1 MAKEETKIQTPS
13 KKIELQPERVNFK
26 KLVLSNP
33 NYFGTFP
40 KFGGKLVKAFS
51 GNTTFEQLECLGLN
65 PGSNL
70 LEAVINIKQHSGY
83 GTDACGAGT
92 TEYVRFFVRDSTGWH
107 DLGLSTVQVF
117 DLVGPLPLSYSVSVD
132 FHEARKFCFTE
143 NIVEVRAIL
152 SWEWE
157 PTPGDPN
164 FIPVWGNV
172 VNAAVQVAPRLLFE
186 IPLKELVEQ
195 KLISIDPGVLSQ
207 LDTSQKLSP
216 TELKPLSYQELKNLY
231 AKEKVPT
238 HRFGFEFAQ
247 KVSGGPISQGINQ
260 LSAGKL
266 KATTG
271 LVPVEDLS
279 EILGALLKL
288 QGDTSFEQLTCA
300 GYNPQTRELEAVI
313 QVKQNSGYSGGLCTK
328 GSTEY
333 VGFYAFFNGVW
344 HTLGVASVQVH
355 DLKSVNA
362 KRPIS
367 YAVFRISN
375 LTEMPCQKLEGVPL
389 RAILS
394 WNTPPTGPSYIPT
407 WGNVL
412 NTHVQPQV
420 EVGDGEQMRLM
431 RIGRV
436 TVANISDST
445 GLAAVDPLF
454 VPAFPPG
461 LGYVSGDC
469 PGGAPWLAFSVQPD
483 APFGGTTFIEGD
495 FSPKIDVFDHTTGL
509 VLPGAFPIIY
519 QAWVTPPSGPAFEL
533 TEAFGIELYPPNS
546 PLGVF
551 HLQQQVAAPGPVP
564 TGVPGT
570 KYFVYY
576 ESNLQAVNP
585 RTMAIF
591 EAGALAEG
599 NYVIEVRGFKWNG
612 VDYVPVPPKSKMIHV
627 YNGYPHTELVE
638 PAPGAPLISVPE
650 QRPEV
655 FITITSPSGDC
666 GDVQVGDTI
675 SGSYSVT
682 DEFFGVVSVALVPIT
697 IGGVLQPENAV
708 TLSNANVGT
717 NAVAYDGT
725 NTAGTSGTFTLPTT
739 GMTPCGYTILLQAWD
754 RAIANNTC
762 YGHYN
767 QNGVGFCLRKKG
779 PGSTV

>member
-1 MAKEETKIQTPS
+1 MAKEETKIQAQS
-13 KKIELQPERVNFK
+13 KKIELSAERTQFK
-26 KLVLSNP
+26 SLVLSNP

-40 KFGGKLVKAFS
+40 KLGGKPVKQFS
-51 GNTTFEQLECLGLN
+51 GDTNYEQLECLGLN

-70 LEAVINIKQHSGY
+70 LEAVVNIKLHSGY
-83 GTDACGAGT
+83 GTNACGAGT
-92 TEYVRFFVRDSTGWH
+92 TEYVRFFVKDSTGWH
-107 DLGLSTVQVF
+107 DLGVSSVQVF
-117 DLVGPLPLSYSVSVD
+117 DLAGPLPLSYSVSAD
-132 FHEARKFCFTE
+132 FSEARKFCFTE

-172 VNAAVQVAPRLLFE
+172 VNAEVQVAPRLLFE
-186 IPLKELVEQ
+186 IPLSELLEQ
-195 KLISIDPGVLSQ
+195 KLISVDPGVLKQ

-216 TELKPLSYQELKNLY
+216 SELKPLSYNELKDLY
-231 AKEKVPT
+231 AKEKVPQ

-260 LSAGKL
+260 LSVGKL
-266 KATTG
+266 KAASG
-271 LVPVEDLS
+271 LVPAEDLS
-279 EILGALLKL
+279 AILGELLKL
-288 QGDTSFEQLTCA
+288 KGDTTYEQLTCA
-300 GYNPQTRELEAVI
+300 GYNPQTRELEAVLQI
-313 QVKQNSGYSGGLCTK
+313 KQSGGYSGGLCTA

-333 VGFYAFFNGVW
+333 VGFYAFFSGAW
-344 HTLGVASVQVH
+344 HTLGVAQVQVH
-355 DLKSVNA
+355 DLKSANP
-362 KRPIS
+362 KHPIS

-375 LTEMPCQKLEGVPL
+375 LTEMPCENLEGVPL

-394 WNTPPTGPSYIPT
+394 WSTPPTGPNFNPV

-431 RIGRV
+431 RIGQV

-445 GLAAVDPLF
+445 GLAVVDPLF
-454 VPAFPPG
+454 VPPFPPG

-469 PGGAPWLAFSVQPD
+469 PGGAPWLYFSVEPD

-495 FSPKIDVFDHTTGL
+495 FNPKIDVFDHTTGK
-509 VLPGAFPIIY
+509 VVSGGKPIIY
-519 QAWVTPPSGPAFEL
+519 QAWVTPPSGPDFQL
-533 TEAFGIELYPPNS
+533 TEQFGIELYPPNA
-546 PLGVF
+546 PGGVF
-551 HLQQQVAAPGPVP
+551 LLQTLQPAPGPVP
-564 TGVPGT
+564 SGVPGT
-570 KYFVYY
+570 EYFYYY

-585 RTMAIF
+585 RTLALF

-599 NYVIEVRGFKWNG
+599 NYTIEVRGFKWNG
-612 VDYVPVPPKSKMIHV
+612 TDYVAIPPKDKMIHV

-650 QRPEV
+650 QRPQV

-666 GDVQVGDTI
+666 GDVVVGDTI
-675 SGSYSVT
+675 SGNYSVT
-682 DEFFGVVSVALVPIT
+682 DEFFGVVGIALVPIT
-697 IGGVLQPENAV
+697 VGGVLQPENAV

-717 NAVAYDGT
+717 STVAYDGT
-725 NTAGTSGTFTLPTT
+725 NTAGTSGTFTLPTA

-754 RAIANNTC
+754 RAITNNTC

-767 QNGVGFCLRKKG
+767 QDGVGFCLRKKG
-779 PGSTV
+779 S

>member
-1 MAKEETKIQTPS
+1 MAKVGTKIQVPS
-13 KKIELQPERVNFK
+13 KKIEIEAERINFK
-26 KLVLSNP
+26 NLVLSNP

-40 KFGGKLVKAFS
+40 KLGGKPIKPFN
-51 GNTTFEQLECLGLN
+51 GNTTYEQLECLGLN

-70 LEAVINIKQHSGY
+70 LEAVVNIKLHSGY
-83 GTDACGAGT
+83 GTDGCGAGT
-92 TEYVRFFVRDSTGWH
+92 TEYVRFFVKDSGGWH
-107 DLGLSTVQVF
+107 DLGLSSVQVF
-117 DLVGPLPLSYSVSVD
+117 DLAGPLPLSYAVSVD
-132 FHEARKFCFTE
+132 FSEARKFCFTE
-143 NIVEVRAIL
+143 NIVQVRAIL
-152 SWEWE
+152 SWQWE

-172 VNAAVQVAPRLLFE
+172 VNAEVQVAPLLLFE
-186 IPLKELVEQ
+186 IPLHELIEQ
-195 KLISIDPGVLSQ
+195 KLVSIDPGVLKQ

-216 TELKPLSYQELKNLY
+216 SKLKPLSYGELKELY

-260 LSAGKL
+260 LSIGKL
-266 KATTG
+266 NASSG
-271 LVPVEDLS
+271 LVPADDLA
-279 EILGALLKL
+279 EILGALLKF
-288 QGDTSFEQLTCA
+288 QGDTTFEQLTCA

-313 QVKQNSGYSGGLCTK
+313 QVKKSSGYSGGLCTR

-333 VGFYAFFNGVW
+333 VGFYGFFNGVW
-344 HTLGVASVQVH
+344 NTLGVAKVQVH
-355 DLKSVNA
+355 DLKSAA
-362 KRPIS
+362 KTPIS

-375 LTEMPCQKLEGVPL
+375 LTEMPCEKLEGVRL

-394 WNTPPTGPSYIPT
+394 WNTPPTGPNFIPV
-407 WGNVL
+407 WGNVV
-412 NTHVQPQV
+412 NTHVQPQI

-445 GLAAVDPLF
+445 GLAVVDPLF

-461 LGYVSGDC
+461 LGYVAGDC
-469 PGGAPWLAFSVQPD
+469 PGGAPWLYFSVQPD

-495 FSPKIDVFDHTTGL
+495 FSPKIDVFDHTTGK

-519 QAWVTPPSGPAFEL
+519 QAWVTPPSGPAFQL
-533 TEAFGIELYPPNS
+533 TESFGIELYPPNS
-546 PLGVF
+546 PGGVF
-551 HLQQQVAAPGPVP
+551 HVQSLGPAPGPVP
-564 TGVPGT
+564 SGVPGT
-570 KYFVYY
+570 EYYTYF

-585 RTMAIF
+585 RTLAIF
-591 EAGALAEG
+591 EAGALVEG
-599 NYVIEVRGFKWNG
+599 NYTLEIHGFKWNG
-612 VDYVPVPPKSKMIHV
+612 LDYVKVPVQKKMIHV

-638 PAPGAPLISVPE
+638 PAPGAPLVAVPE

-655 FITITSPSGDC
+655 FLTITSPSGDC

-675 SGSYSVT
+675 SGSFSVT

-697 IGGVLQPENAV
+697 VGGVLQPENDV
-708 TLSNANVGT
+708 TLTPHNASLNV
-717 NAVAYDGT
+717 VAYDGS
-725 NTAGTSGTFTLPTT
+725 NTGGVSGTFTLPTA

-754 RAIANNTC
+754 RAICNNTC

-767 QNGVGFCLRKKG
+767 QDGVGFCLRKKA
-779 PGSTV
+779 PGSTT